1 MNRQKIKGI
10 ARKLDAGGYEI
21 KPQRR
26 RAHRGRTNGELLLG
40 MQLDGI
46 FRFDGRIVIRKAES
60 LCELCV
66 SAVNIRS

>member
-1 MNRQKIKGI
+1 MLWLE
-10 ARKLDAGGYEI
+10 KLNTGGYEI

-26 RAHRGRTNGELLLG
+26 RAHRGRTKGELLIRDAIG
-40 MQLDGI
+40 WDFQL
-46 FRFDGRIVIRKAES
+46 DGRIVIRKAES